1 MQTIQPQ
8 YVRVP
13 RGIPMRHPNRRE
25 SEACSRTVVGL
36 HILLG
41 DFSGGL
47 RNLAKNLVH
56 LLQLGGPIVLGA
68 VVCLLRGTI
77 PLVDKGAD
85 LGVEV
90 LQLLADALASL
101 AMSVDSESTIC
112 GRTEI
117 EDMMIILK
125 L

>member
-1 MQTIQPQ
+1 MQTIQPPIRSGAAWITHAAPEL
-8 YVRVP
+8 V
-13 RGIPMRHPNRRE
+13 RE
-25 SEACSRTVVGL
+25 SEARSRTVVGL

-90 LQLLADALASL
+90 LQLLADALGIVGNVGGQRVHHL
-101 AMSVDSESTIC
+101 
-112 GRTEI
+112 RTNGNRRH
-117 EDMMIILK
+117 DDNP
-125 L
+125 